1 MCSTH
6 AARLSGLLQGTAE
19 NTIPVVGATSKKR
32 GLFAVWAGTASGGDL
47 PCIQDKTSLA
57 VVWVLGLSLS
67 PVGLLQAALPS
78 GLLRTPYPAL
88 RSERALRCLQM
99 QFTSALRTLLDKN
112 AVWSSLVWLYGGA
125 CDDNSHTIFTRAH
138 GVTVTHLPLEMPGS
152 AVTSMCIFIF
162 CILAQIFQMKRPV
175 SPERV
180 CLEKN

>member
-1 MCSTH
+1 MSSTH
-6 AARLSGLLQGTAE
+6 AARLSELLQGTTE
-19 NTIPVVGATSKKR
+19 NTTPVVGATPKKR

-47 PCIQDKTSLA
+47 PCIQDKYLA

-88 RSERALRCLQM
+88 HSERALRCLQM
-99 QFTSALRTLLDKN
+99 QFTSALRTLLDKK

-125 CDDNSHTIFTRAH
+125 CDDISHTIFTRAH

-175 SPERV
+175 SPARV